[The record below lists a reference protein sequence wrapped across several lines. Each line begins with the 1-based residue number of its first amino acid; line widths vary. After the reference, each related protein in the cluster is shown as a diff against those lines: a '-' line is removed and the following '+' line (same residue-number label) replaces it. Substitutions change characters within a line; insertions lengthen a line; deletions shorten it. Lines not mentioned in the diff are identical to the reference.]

1 MLNIKVIC
9 VGKSKEKYWD
19 AAYAEYL
26 KRLRAYCSPEVIEV
40 REARLPANASP
51 ADERNVIDAEGRDIL
66 GRISG
71 GDFVIALDI
80 RGKEFSSEELHRRSG
95 RYIMIRT
102 DDDEGTIKILNR
114 LGVGRIEKEADGTL
128 RVSEQL
134 DNTVAMAKA
143 IVEGGIALQ
152 EICLNS
158 VSLEDYY
165 LGVTEGGE
173 HNG

>member
-80 RGKEFSSEELHRRSG
+80 RGKEFSSEELARKISDISFNNSRICFIIGGSLGLSDEVKERADLRLSFGKITLPHQLARVVLLEQIYRAFKINSG
-95 RYIMIRT
+95 
-102 DDDEGTIKILNR
+102 
-114 LGVGRIEKEADGTL
+114 EACH
-128 RVSEQL
+128 
-134 DNTVAMAKA
+134 K
-143 IVEGGIALQ
+143 
-152 EICLNS
+152 
-158 VSLEDYY
+158 
-165 LGVTEGGE
+165 
-173 HNG
+173 

>member
-26 KRLRAYCSPEVIEV
+26 KRLRAYGSPEVIEV

-80 RGKEFSSEELHRRSG
+80 RGKEFSSEELAR
-95 RYIMIRT
+95 
-102 DDDEGTIKILNR
+102 KISDISFNNS
-114 LGVGRIEKEADGTL
+114 RICF
-128 RVSEQL
+128 
-134 DNTVAMAKA
+134 
-143 IVEGGIALQ
+143 
-152 EICLNS
+152 ICLRTF
-158 VSLEDYY
+158 VIFCTLFI
-165 LGVTEGGE
+165 
-173 HNG
+173 